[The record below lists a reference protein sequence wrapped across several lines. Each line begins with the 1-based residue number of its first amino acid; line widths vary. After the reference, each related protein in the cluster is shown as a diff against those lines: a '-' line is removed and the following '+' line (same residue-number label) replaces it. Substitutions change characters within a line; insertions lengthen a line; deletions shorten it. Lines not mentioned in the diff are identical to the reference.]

1 MPPRPS
7 GQRPEPD
14 RRGTGAFGNP
24 FGNGNFQ
31 FSFGIGGFPFGFIGA
46 VGGQGTNPFGFGP
59 AHPPVS
65 AKTLF
70 LMVNLYVQNAAQLHE
85 ERALSNI
92 FMYIGLALIVWIFIS

>member
-1 MPPRPS
+1 MDGAKETVSNICLYRDSTPDRSMSELEKKESSDPRKKDLPPRPS

-46 VGGQGTNPFGFGP
+46 VGGHGANPFGFGQ
-59 AHPPVS
+59 AHAPVS
-65 AKTLF
+65 I
-70 LMVNLYVQNAAQLHE
+70 YD
-85 ERALSNI
+85 S
-92 FMYIGLALIVWIFIS
+92 